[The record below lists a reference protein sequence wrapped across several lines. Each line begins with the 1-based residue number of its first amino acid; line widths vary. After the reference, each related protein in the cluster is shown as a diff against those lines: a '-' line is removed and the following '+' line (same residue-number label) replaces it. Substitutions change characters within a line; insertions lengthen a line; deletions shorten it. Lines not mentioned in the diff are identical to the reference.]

1 MSDTDS
7 TATDDASE
15 SEANPDV
22 TPSDEQAGVS
32 DEERK
37 QLEKEREERLN
48 PDNRPVNAEVDNSGR
63 EWDSKKEDFKYA
75 AGEEP
80 GAQERTTAVI
90 GADRDRPE
98 ANKSERDED

>member
-7 TATDDASE
+7 TDPNDASD
-15 SEANPDV
+15 SEGANPDV
-22 TPSDEQAGVS
+22 TSSDVQADVS
-32 DEERK
+32 DEERE
-37 QLEKEREERLN
+37 QLEKEREERLD

-63 EWDSKKEDFKYA
+63 EWDGEKEDFKYA

-90 GADRDRPE
+90 GADGPE
-98 ANKSERDED
+98 ANKSGRDED